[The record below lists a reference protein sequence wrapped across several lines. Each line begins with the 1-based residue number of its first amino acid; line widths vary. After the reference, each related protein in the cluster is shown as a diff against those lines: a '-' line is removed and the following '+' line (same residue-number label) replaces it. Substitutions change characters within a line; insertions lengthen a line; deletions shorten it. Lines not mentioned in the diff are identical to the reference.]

1 MSTAPKHSW
10 FKSGLLFCGSCLVTV
25 SCWALWIFLGG
36 LLAMMLYVAIAR
48 ELPVPGYVLRR
59 IESELAHSG
68 LILHFGKARLDPT
81 GKIQLENV
89 SVRAARFDDPLLTC
103 RLLYVR
109 HDLWAFLSGWNFPKE
124 IQIEGAALLLPAML
138 SPSGTGEPVV
148 SDLAATLRH
157 QDNLW
162 RVEQFSG
169 RLGRLALSVQGDFTP
184 VRGRQE
190 PPDLQQITARFLHF
204 SRQLAALKER
214 IEAFED
220 PSLNVLLTSAGG
232 DANRATLLLTSS
244 GARQPWG
251 QPLTL
256 GPFAAAT
263 SLSLDRRQAQT
274 LQVQLALR
282 RLEGPAGLVAE
293 SLRAQLTAEISPVGL
308 NGRFGALQVA
318 AARLSKDDDWLE
330 APLLRADLGR
340 WPVVQAELATRLEGE
355 TLSAEV
361 ESSLADKSARI
372 HATGRVNHDLIT
384 RVLSRHTPR
393 AEPYFR
399 FGDPVSFDATA
410 GFAAGWRLE
419 RLAAWVAA
427 GRLDSRGVPI
437 TSARGRINLEGRSF
451 LAHDAHVSLGE
462 LNVARGSYW
471 MDFGTTDYRMLLE
484 GRLHPVAIKG
494 WFRSDWWSD
503 FWNRWFAFSPGAPP
517 AGEVDL
523 QGRWKNPALSHNFV
537 RAEVHNATIWGGDF
551 EHVAARVFVRPS
563 FVHGLDLNGVRAEGR
578 EQLAGSFKRIGVP
591 GTRDTDRFE
600 FDFRTNA
607 TPAVLGRMLE
617 GRADEV
623 LASLRFTASPQIHAW
638 GALDG
643 DGPRLVPEYRFTA
656 NADQPLEYYGFPLE
670 NARVQGSVQG
680 DEVRLEQ
687 VDYGV
692 AGGTGAGKATLSG
705 APGQRQ
711 LGFDLYLNK
720 ARLGDTVHAVQQ
732 YDAARR
738 GTPFQPTTDSKF
750 VRTAA
755 SSLLDV
761 SLTALGNPADLAS
774 FHGSGRASLTG
785 GQLGEVHLFGLLSQ
799 VLSGLTLSF
808 SSLKLDTAY
817 TTVELDQGELI
828 FPDLKVTGPS
838 AVIDAR
844 GRYTFSTSA
853 LDFTAKFKPYE
864 QPGSLLAVAVSI
876 VMNPL
881 TSILELKLNGPL
893 SDPKWSFAVSP
904 GSKSAAPAAPEP
916 SPSPSAQPGTVP
928 RTTGN
933 R

>member
-1 MSTAPKHSW
+1 MSTEPKHSW
-10 FKSGLLFCGSCLVTV
+10 FKSGLRFCGSCCVTV
-25 SCWALWIFLGG
+25 SCWALWIMLGG

-59 IESELAHSG
+59 IESELARSG

-103 RLLYVR
+103 RRLYVR
-109 HDLWAFLSGWNFPKE
+109 HDLWAFLSGWTFPEE
-124 IQIEGAALLLPAML
+124 IQIEGADLLLPAML

-157 QDNLW
+157 QDHLW

-169 RLGRLALSVQGDFTP
+169 RLGRLALSVQGEFTP
-184 VRGRQE
+184 IRGRQE
-190 PPDLQQITARFLHF
+190 PPDLQQITSRFLHF
-204 SRQLAALKER
+204 ARQLATLKER
-214 IEAFED
+214 IETFED
-220 PSLNVLLTSAGG
+220 PSLNVLLTSTGG
-232 DANRATLLLTSS
+232 EANRATLFLTAS

-251 QPLTL
+251 QPVTL

-263 SLSLDRRQAQT
+263 SLSLDRRQAQA

-293 SLRAQLTAEISPVGL
+293 SLRAQLEAEISPVDL
-308 NGRFGALQVA
+308 SGRFGDLRVA
-318 AARLSKDDDWLE
+318 AARLQNENDRLD
-330 APLLRADLGR
+330 APLLRADLSR

-355 TLSAEV
+355 TLAAEV
-361 ESSLADKSARI
+361 ESSLAEKSARI

-410 GFAAGWRLE
+410 EFATGWRFE
-419 RLAAWVAA
+419 RLAAWVDA
-427 GRLDSRGVPI
+427 GRLDSRSVPI
-437 TSARGRINLEGRSF
+437 TSARGRIKLEGRNF
-451 LAHDAHVSLGE
+451 FAHDARVTLGE

-494 WFRSDWWSD
+494 WFRGDWWSD
-503 FWNRWFAFSPGAPP
+503 FWNRWFAFSAAAPP

-523 QGRWKNPALSHNFV
+523 QGRWKNPSLSNNFV
-537 RAEVHNATIWGGDF
+537 RAQVQHATVWGGDF
-551 EHVAARVFVRPS
+551 EHVAARIFVRPS
-563 FVHGLDLNGVRAEGR
+563 FVHGLDLSGVRAGGR
-578 EQLAGSFKRIGVP
+578 EKLAGSFKRIGVP

-600 FDFRTNA
+600 FDFHTDA

-617 GRADEV
+617 GRADDV
-623 LASLRFTASPQIHAW
+623 LASLRFTAPPQIHAW

-670 NARVQGSVQG
+670 NARVQGTVQG
-680 DEVRLEQ
+680 DEVRLKQ
-687 VDYGV
+687 IDYSV

-738 GTPFQPTTDSKF
+738 GVPLEPAADSEF

-761 SLTALGNPADLAS
+761 SLTAQGNPADLAS

-817 TTVELDQGELI
+817 TSVELDRGELI

-844 GRYTFSTSA
+844 GRYTFTSSA

-864 QPGSLLAVAVSI
+864 QPGSLLAAAVSI

-881 TSILELKLNGPL
+881 TSMLELKLSGPL
-893 SDPKWSFAVSP
+893 ADPRWSVAV
-904 GSKSAAPAAPEP
+904 GSGTKPAAPTAPEP
-916 SPSPSAQPGTVP
+916 APAPTAGS
-928 RTTGN
+928 N